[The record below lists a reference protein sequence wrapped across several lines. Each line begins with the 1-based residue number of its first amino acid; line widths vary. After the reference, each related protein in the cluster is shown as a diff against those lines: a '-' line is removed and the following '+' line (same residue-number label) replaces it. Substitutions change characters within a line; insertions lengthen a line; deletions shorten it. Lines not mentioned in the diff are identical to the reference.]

1 MAKISFTKLNAKL
14 DTNVKVLEFNDQ
26 KIEVRQYLPVND
38 KLGIIER
45 VINQSAEDMNYA
57 NPLKITVYA
66 ALEVLYNYTNITFT
80 DKQKEAPEKLFDT
93 IYSSG
98 LFTAVQD
105 VIPQTEWDDLFKGL
119 WDTIDEVYKYQNSA
133 MGIME
138 TISKDYSNLD
148 LSAAEIQKKLADP
161 ETLPVVKDILTK
173 LG

>member
-1 MAKISFTKLNAKL
+1 MAKISFTKLNVKL

-45 VINQSAEDMNYA
+45 VINQTAEDKNYA
-57 NPLKITVYA
+57 NPLKITVFA
-66 ALEVLYNYTNITFT
+66 ALEVMYNYTNITFT
-80 DKQKEAPEKLFDT
+80 DKQKEVPEKLFDT

-98 LFTAVQD
+98 LFAAVQD
-105 VIPQTEWDDLFKGL
+105 AIPQAEWDDLFKGL
-119 WDTIDEVYKYQNSA
+119 WDTIDAVYKYTNSA

-138 TISKDYSNLD
+138 TIGQDYANLD
-148 LSAAEIQKKLADP
+148 LRADEIQKKIADP
-161 ETLPVVKDILTK
+161 NTLPIVKDILTK